1 MLDCE
6 KQVVGEGGGVVVFR
20 FILEHTL
27 VFQQSD
33 NKVLQT
39 GIKKKKKKKQE
50 TGNGKTQRNNERKRY
65 PRTVSEF

>member
-39 GIKKKKKKKQE
+39 GIKKKKKKNKKRE
-50 TGNGKTQRNNERKRY
+50 TGKHNAIM
-65 PRTVSEF
+65 SEKDTHEQ